1 MYNITDDQ
9 LNFMLDDIKARGIV
23 LEDLQDN
30 LLDHICCV
38 IENEMPDS
46 ADFYKFYEQI
56 LPKFFKRKLSE
67 IQEETDNLLT
77 FKNYY
82 AMKKTLNISG
92 IAAAVITLAGAMF
105 KTFHWPGAGIML
117 VTGGVLF
124 SLIFLPLLIALKFRD
139 EEQKTDKWVFT
150 IGLLIGIGMTLGV
163 IFKLMHWPGANF
175 LMRWSLT
182 AFVFGYVPL
191 YFVTRIRRPEI
202 KFNTTVN
209 TVLMMAC
216 GGMLYALINLGY
228 SHNVRESIYAAH
240 LYLDHNTNEIYTGN
254 NQIFES
260 LENKEQVISFHKKSI
275 ELFDK
280 IEDIKINLISKVEH
294 VSIEEAKKINIKEME
309 NPSDHSITEHN
320 FSGSKGALSQQTLE
334 NQIKDYNLMI
344 KSIKPGNK
352 QIIAIEKLKLDKTLI
367 SVLLNELTQIQLVIA
382 INDNSHLNYYL
393 GKSD

>member
-1 MYNITDDQ
+1 MYSITEDQ

-38 IENEMPDS
+38 IENEMPES

-124 SLIFLPLLIALKFRD
+124 SLIFLPLLIALKFKD
-139 EEQKTDKWVFT
+139 EDQKTDKWVFT

-163 IFKLMHWPGANF
+163 IFKLMHWPGADF

-209 TVLMMAC
+209 AVLMMAC
-216 GGMLYALINLGY
+216 GGMLYALFNLGY
-228 SHNVRESIYAAH
+228 SHHVRESLYAAH

-254 NQIFES
+254 NQLFES
-260 LENKEQVISFHKKSI
+260 LEDKEQVNSFHKKSI
-275 ELFDK
+275 ELYDK

-294 VSIEEAKKINIKEME
+294 VSVEEAKKINIKEME
-309 NPSDHSITEHN
+309 NPKDHRVIEHY
-320 FSGSKGALSQQTLE
+320 FSGIKGELSQEDLE
-334 NQIKDYNLMI
+334 KEINDYNVMI

-352 QIIAIEKLKLDKTLI
+352 QKIAIEKLRLDKTLI
-367 SVLLNELTQIQLVIA
+367 SVLLNELTQIQLVVA
-382 INDNSHLNYYL
+382 INDNGHLNYYL